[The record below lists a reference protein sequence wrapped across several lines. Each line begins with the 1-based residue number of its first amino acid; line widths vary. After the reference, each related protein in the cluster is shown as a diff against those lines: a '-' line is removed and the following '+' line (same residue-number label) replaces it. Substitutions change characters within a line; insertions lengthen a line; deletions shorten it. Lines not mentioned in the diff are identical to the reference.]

1 VTTPTIF
8 KSIAIGASV
17 IGGVWTAAPY
27 VSDLHDWHS
36 HKRTMIE
43 MIDDRAN
50 DLTRIHTLEAKVQAL
65 EIKNHSYD
73 ITNDSLRLC
82 IRVLSHG
89 KNPKDSIFIQ
99 TYSGWKKF
107 HRNTEWVWR
116 RDPDK

>member
-1 VTTPTIF
+1 MTTPTIF

-27 VSDLHDWHS
+27 VSDIHDLHQ
-36 HKRTMIE
+36 HKKELLQLIE
-43 MIDDRAN
+43 MSTEINELQR
-50 DLTRIHTLEAKVQAL
+50 KVQAL

-73 ITNDSLRLC
+73 ITNDSLRMC
-82 IRVLSHG
+82 IKVLSHG
-89 KNPKDSIFIQ
+89 KNPKDSIFVQ